1 MAEINISETSDL
13 VASDE
18 VVGTEV
24 YDRAGEHIG
33 QVEKLVLGKRNGQVS
48 YAVLSFGGF
57 LGIGEDYYPLPWKK
71 LSYDETLDGF
81 RVDISKEQVEG
92 APKYRRDEVYD
103 WSSENGRSI
112 NDYYGLGAR

>member
-24 YDRAGEHIG
+24 YDSAGEHIG

-57 LGIGEDYYPLPWKK
+57 LGIGEDYYPLPWEK

-81 RVDISKEQVEG
+81 RIDISKEQVQG
-92 APKYRRDEVYD
+92 APKYRRNEAYD

-112 NDYYGLGAR
+112 NDYYGLGSR